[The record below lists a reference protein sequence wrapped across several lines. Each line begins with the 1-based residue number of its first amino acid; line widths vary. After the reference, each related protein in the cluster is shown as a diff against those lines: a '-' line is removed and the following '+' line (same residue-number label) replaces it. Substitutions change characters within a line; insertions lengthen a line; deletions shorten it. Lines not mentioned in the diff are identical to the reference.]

1 LAVIQQLS
9 RDDRDEQVRLMV
21 QSLLAERFG
30 LKVSFVKKVLPVYAL
45 VVAKGGLK
53 CASDEGAKPAIPD
66 MSRPRF
72 RWSEGPA
79 PPPPPPGWTPP
90 TPDEARRRAANSPLQ
105 MRTQG
110 WPFWLMVT
118 FLSHQP
124 ELDGRTVIDKTGLN
138 GSYDCQMSW
147 SQEGS
152 NGPGPS
158 LFSALQAQIGLKLEP
173 EKREVETLV
182 INSIERPSEN

>member
-1 LAVIQQLS
+1 LS

-30 LKVSFVKKVLPVYAL
+30 LRVSFVKKVLPVYVL

-53 CASDEGAKPAIPD
+53 CAGDEGAKPAIAD
-66 MSRPRF
+66 MSQPRF

-90 TPDEARRRAANSPLQ
+90 TPEEARRRAATSPLQ
-105 MRTQG
+105 MRTRG
-110 WPFWLMVT
+110 WPWWLVVT

-124 ELDGRTVIDKTGLN
+124 ELGGRTVIDKTDLH
-138 GSYDCQMSW
+138 GSYDCQMSY
-147 SQEGS
+147 SQDGS

-158 LFSALQAQIGLKLEP
+158 LFSALQAQMGLKLKP
-173 EKREVETLV
+173 EKRDVETLV